1 METPI
6 AQVMDE
12 VRSKAARLGMILSA
26 LALAVAPLRAQ
37 GAAGSADPSYRRINS
52 VSPLA
57 RLESAGGAVDG
68 SAVGIILYDTA
79 YIAVFEILPGF
90 GARLLWPTPSDGSE
104 RPLAPGHTRVPVPS
118 PWIGDPY
125 APKQRLPEP
134 QGRVVYLLAGRKP
147 LGLRP
152 SGRSAEALATA
163 VGRLAFYSADPV
175 ELVNRLQQALRLR
188 VEMADR
194 LTYVPGGARTVA
206 PLGRTLTLRCADGRS
221 YEIARNEVEFRCP
234 SAPR

>member
-6 AQVMDE
+6 ARVMVE
-12 VRSKAARLGMILSA
+12 VRSKAARLGVILSA
-26 LALAVAPLRAQ
+26 IALAVAPLGAQ
-37 GAAGSADPSYRRINS
+37 DAAASSDPSYRRINS
-52 VSPLA
+52 VGPLA

-68 SAVGIILYDTA
+68 SAVGILVYDTA
-79 YIAVFEILPGF
+79 YIAVFEMLPGF
-90 GARLLWPTPSDGSE
+90 GARLLWPTPPDGPE
-104 RPLAPGHTRVPVPS
+104 RPLAPGLTRIPVPS
-118 PWIGDPY
+118 PWVGDPY

-147 LGLRP
+147 LGLEP
-152 SGRSAEALATA
+152 SRRSAEALATA
-163 VGRLAFYSADPV
+163 VGRLAFYGADPV

-194 LTYVPGGARTVA
+194 LTYVPGAALTVA
-206 PLGRTLTLRCADGRS
+206 PLGRTLTVRCGDGRS
-221 YEIARNEVEFRCP
+221 YEIARNEAEFRCP